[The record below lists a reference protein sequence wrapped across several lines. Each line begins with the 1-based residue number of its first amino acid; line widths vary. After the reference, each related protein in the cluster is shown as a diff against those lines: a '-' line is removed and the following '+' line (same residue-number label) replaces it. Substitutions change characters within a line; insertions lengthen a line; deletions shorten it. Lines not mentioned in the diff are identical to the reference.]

1 MPAAYDGRRRPGI
14 NRGQGGYRITTMSTV
29 QATERPRATA
39 ESGRLAR
46 GVLSNFD
53 IAAATLANIAPAMS
67 FYFGFATIVT
77 TAGIAAP
84 LTVVAAAIAI
94 LLLGNTLSQFSRSQ
108 PSTGSFVTFIGRA
121 FGGYAAVVTAVVLC
135 AGYIIAVAS
144 VVTISG
150 GLTETILQHYLSI
163 KIPWQI
169 LSAALTLGALAL
181 IVGGAKPSTKVAA
194 VFFGFELVLLI
205 VVAVALLIQHS
216 SHIDLRPLDPAN
228 LHRGFS
234 GLSLGFPLA
243 VYLFV
248 GWENSAAMAEESRDP
263 RAGVARAVFSSVIL
277 VAALYVFLAYS
288 TVVGFNDHAGALTAA
303 DIPFIAAA
311 GGVASSLAFIAY
323 LAGFTSICSSL
334 ISATNSQA
342 RIIFSSGRE
351 GLLPSVTARL
361 TERGKTP
368 WVAFL
373 VYLGLALGLSY
384 VFGWNTDPVV
394 FFGEI
399 ATLGTILIALTYLVA
414 NLALP
419 VYFRRFHRDRFSV
432 LLHLILPLLGAVAIG
447 YPLYD
452 LVKPGQPAP
461 FNSYPLIAGGVVVVA
476 LIYAAVV
483 YFRDRTLGERVGS
496 IVADAD

>member
-1 MPAAYDGRRRPGI
+1 
-14 NRGQGGYRITTMSTV
+14 
-29 QATERPRATA
+29 
-39 ESGRLAR
+39 
-46 GVLSNFD
+46 
-53 IAAATLANIAPAMS
+53 
-67 FYFGFATIVT
+67 
-77 TAGIAAP
+77 
-84 LTVVAAAIAI
+84 
-94 LLLGNTLSQFSRSQ
+94 
-108 PSTGSFVTFIGRA
+108 
-121 FGGYAAVVTAVVLC
+121 
-135 AGYIIAVAS
+135 
-144 VVTISG
+144 
-150 GLTETILQHYLSI
+150 
-163 KIPWQI
+163 
-169 LSAALTLGALAL
+169 
-181 IVGGAKPSTKVAA
+181 
-194 VFFGFELVLLI
+194 
-205 VVAVALLIQHS
+205 LIQHS

-263 RAGVARAVFSSVIL
+263 RAGVA
-277 VAALYVFLAYS
+277 
-288 TVVGFNDHAGALTAA
+288 
-303 DIPFIAAA
+303 PAA
-311 GGVASSLAFIAY
+311 GGVASTLAFIAY

-361 TERGKTP
+361 TEKGKTP

-394 FFGEI
+394 FFGAI

-419 VYFRRFHRDRFSV
+419 VYFRRFHRDRFSL

-447 YPLYD
+447 YPLYQ

-461 FNSYPLIAGGVVVVA
+461 FNSYPLIAGGVVVVVA

-483 YFRDRTLGERVGS
+483 YARDRTLGERVGS
-496 IVADAD
+496 IVADVE